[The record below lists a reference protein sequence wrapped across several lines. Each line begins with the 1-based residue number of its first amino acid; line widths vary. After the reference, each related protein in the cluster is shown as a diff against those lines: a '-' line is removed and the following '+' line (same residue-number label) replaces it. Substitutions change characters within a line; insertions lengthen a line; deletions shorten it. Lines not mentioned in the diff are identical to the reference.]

1 MTKTKR
7 DYKWAEVHRLE
18 KGGHRIF
25 REDRGEYA
33 APETCRWAIA
43 DNSGSRPETTDDGV
57 LWLDFARPLDVS
69 LDRGSWVVSIPVT
82 SARRADITD
91 LRCGGGV
98 DTFSALVERF
108 PAWGVRMSA
117 SAKKFVKACVSCGI
131 YED

>member
-7 DYKWAEVHRLE
+7 DYKWAEVHRME

-43 DNSGSRPETTDDGV
+43 DNSGSRPETTEDGV
-57 LWLDFARPLDVS
+57 MWLDFTRPLDVS
-69 LDRGSWVVSIPVT
+69 LFREACVVSIPVT
-82 SARRADITD
+82 SERSDNVVGFS
-91 LRCGGGV
+91 CGAGV
-98 DTFSALVERF
+98 DTFAALVERF
-108 PAWGVRMSA
+108 PAWKVRMSTP
-117 SAKKFVKACVSCGI
+117 AKKFVEACVSCDI